1 MIITKANVL
10 DLDSIME
17 IIDQAKAYL
26 KSQNI
31 DQWQDAYPNK
41 DVLVN
46 DITHDSLYVV
56 KEDNLII
63 GVFCVGNYEPTYDVI
78 YKGEWSTNK
87 DYVVVHRFA
96 VRNEYKGKGV
106 AKYIFDYVKS
116 KYDYIRVDTHPDNKS
131 MIKCLYNNGF
141 TYRGEIFLNRT
152 GFNLR
157 NAYDYL
163 SN

>member
-1 MIITKANVL
+1 MG
-10 DLDSIME
+10 D
-17 IIDQAKAYL
+17 
-26 KSQNI
+26 
-31 DQWQDAYPNK
+31 
-41 DVLVN
+41 
-46 DITHDSLYVV
+46 
-56 KEDNLII
+56 
-63 GVFCVGNYEPTYDVI
+63 YEPTYDVI

-106 AKYIFDYVKS
+106 AKYIFDYVKN

-141 TYRGEIFLNRT
+141 TYRGEIFLNRS

>member
-106 AKYIFDYVKS
+106 AKYIFDYLK
-116 KYDYIRVDTHPDNKS
+116 KGHDYIRVDTHPDNKS
-131 MIKCLYNNGF
+131 MIKCLYNNDF
-141 TYRGEIFLNRT
+141 TYRGEIFLNRS

>member
-78 YKGEWSTNK
+78 YKGEWSINK

-106 AKYIFDYVKS
+106 AKYIFDYAKN

-141 TYRGEIFLNRT
+141 TYRGEIFLNRS